1 MVLKGLKRFLLWNI
15 KVVLM
20 TVGFFICQ
28 DIFGLL
34 VNDTLSMLL
43 SATVIGIVNEMTQ
56 RDVDT
61 DDTESKPATHPEK

>member
-43 SATVIGIVNEMTQ
+43 SATVIGIVTEMTQ

>member
-1 MVLKGLKRFLLWNI
+1 MILKGLKRFLLWNI

-28 DIFGLL
+28 DIFGLF

-43 SATVIGIVNEMTQ
+43 SATVIGIVAEMTQ
-56 RDVDT
+56 RNVNT
-61 DDTESKPATHPEK
+61 DDTESKPETPPEK

>member
-1 MVLKGLKRFLLWNI
+1 MVWGLMKRFLLWNLG
-15 KVVLM
+15 VVLM

-28 DIFGLL
+28 DIFGLF

-43 SATVIGIVNEMTQ
+43 SATVTGIVAAIAQ

-61 DDTESKPATHPEK
+61 NDTEGKTATHPEK